1 MKMLARDGQ
10 GSCTLQ
16 WEICR
21 FKELKAFVAYTR
33 RTALVFSFVKNDLI
47 AWTAASM
54 SAILLAYS
62 CFESAVSWKSPL
74 VTNRTDLAIILLG
87 VSQIPMALTLGHL
100 LRAIRWHSK
109 RGDMPLGCT
118 NVLQLCLAMRAMTWH
133 TSLEAD

>member
-10 GSCTLQ
+10 WSCTLQ
-16 WEICR
+16 REICR
-21 FKELKAFVAYTR
+21 YKELKAFVAYTR
-33 RTALVFSFVKNDLI
+33 RTALVSSFVKNDLI

-54 SAILLAYS
+54 SAILPTYS
-62 CFESAVSWKSPL
+62 CFESEASWRSPL

-109 RGDMPLGCT
+109 HGDMPLGCT
-118 NVLQLCLAMRAMTWH
+118 NVLQPCLAMRAMTWH
-133 TSLEAD
+133 TSWEAD